1 MKILV
6 STLLFLSSNILFS
19 QKVTG
24 VIISDNTPIKYAN
37 VLLYQSKDSSFVG
50 AGLSDTLGYFSINLP
65 SKSESYYLNIQ
76 VIGYEEFI
84 SESFKEN
91 KSFGKINIKTD
102 ENQTLD
108 AVNIKISKPLFEK
121 TGRGMIVNVATSP
134 ILSSGNTQDAL
145 EKIPGVQVNID
156 GGLTLKGNEN
166 IAIYMDGKPTYMDI
180 KELKQLLENTPANEI
195 EKIEVFETPPAKY
208 EAAGNA
214 GIINIIRKKGKGL
227 GYTGMLGGNIGY
239 GNFHKLSPWLYS
251 NYRTKKIN
259 IYGSIWYF
267 NNKSDQYTTE
277 DILINV
283 ENQLSTFYNSGHRIS
298 NIIGSGSRVGLDY
311 FLSKKNTIGY
321 LGVVYDGKSI
331 GNEPSD
337 IHIEGPAKENYD
349 FIDAIQEFDYGW
361 FGQIHNLNFKRDIGK
376 GESLNIDL
384 DFIKRGNYDKTS
396 TSNEYFLKNNPL
408 TPNFFRQN
416 GFTDNLIGVSKID
429 YSKTIF
435 KNWSFESGAKASWV
449 ETKNDFKAYTGK
461 NSQDA
466 TEDLNQS
473 NQFNYNEAIYS
484 AYSILAKKWSDKL
497 KMDAGIRIER
507 TLTKGVSPNIDSTFK
522 NNYTNVFPNISLN
535 YQVKKNHNLSL
546 AVTRRIKRPDYW
558 QLNPFSSQ
566 TNQFIYS
573 NGNPL
578 LQPQLTDKIN
588 LSWGIKQSIFF
599 TISTSQ
605 TLGIMTNIIE
615 QIDSLERQIHTIA
628 NLDDF
633 YNYNFNAFIPVKI
646 KKWWLI
652 NLNATIY
659 HNRLVS
665 VVDFGTFGY
674 ELTSFN
680 LSMQQFISLPK
691 NWKFE
696 LSGNYNHDSY
706 WNIYFVEPYYQ
717 LDLGASKKIKNL
729 NMSISLKDFLNIRRS
744 YGGVFQ
750 NNIIM
755 PNTYKPESR
764 IIQLSLTYKI
774 GQKDVKSER
783 RRKTGS
789 EEILERVKE

>member
-1 MKILV
+1 MKSLLI
-6 STLLFLSSNILFS
+6 TLLVLSSNILFS

-24 VIISDNTPIKYAN
+24 VIISDNTPIEYAN

-50 AGLSDTLGYFSINLP
+50 AGLSDTSGYFSINLP
-65 SKSESYYLNIQ
+65 SKSVGYYIDIQ
-76 VIGYEEFI
+76 VIGYEKHI

-145 EKIPGVQVNID
+145 EKIPGIQVNID
-156 GGLTLKGNEN
+156 GSLTLKGNEN

-214 GIINIIRKKGKGL
+214 GIINIVRKKGKGL

-277 DILINV
+277 DILMNV

-298 NIIGSGSRVGLDY
+298 NILGSGSRVGLDY

-361 FGQIHNLNFKRDIGK
+361 FGQIHNINFKRDIGK
-376 GESLNIDL
+376 GESLNVDL

-408 TPNFFRQN
+408 TPNFFKQN
-416 GFTDNLIGVSKID
+416 GFTNNLIGVSKID

-435 KNWSFESGAKASWV
+435 KDWSFETGAKASWV
-449 ETKNDFKAYTGK
+449 ETKNDFKAFTGK
-461 NSQDA
+461 TRQDA

-484 AYSILAKKWSDKL
+484 GYSILAKKWSKKL

-535 YQVKKNHNLSL
+535 YQVTKNHNLSL
-546 AVTRRIKRPDYW
+546 AFTRRIKRPSYW

-573 NGNPL
+573 NGNPM
-578 LQPQLTDKIN
+578 LQPQLTDKLN
-588 LSWGIKQSIFF
+588 FSWGIKQSVFF
-599 TISTSQ
+599 TLSTSQ

-615 QIDSLERQIHTIA
+615 QIDSLERQIHTVA

-633 YNYNFNAFIPVKI
+633 YNYNFNTLIPIKI
-646 KKWWLI
+646 KKWWRL
-652 NLNATIY
+652 NLNGTLY

-680 LSMQQFISLPK
+680 LSLQQFISLPK

-696 LSGNYNHDSY
+696 LNGNYNHDSY

-717 LDLGASKKIKNL
+717 LDLGASKKINNL
-729 NMSISLKDFLNIRRS
+729 NIVISLKDYLNIRKS

-750 NNIIM
+750 NYIIM

-764 IIQLSLTYKI
+764 IFRLSLTYKI
-774 GQKDVKSER
+774 GQKDVKYER

>member
-1 MKILV
+1 MKNFLLIL
-6 STLLFLSSNILFS
+6 LLLSSNLIFS

-24 VIISDNTPIKYAN
+24 VIASDKKPIEYAN
-37 VLLYQSKDSSFVG
+37 VLLYQSKDSLFVG
-50 AGLSDTLGYFSINLP
+50 AGLSDTSGYFSINLP
-65 SKSESYYLNIQ
+65 SQLEKYYIDIQ
-76 VIGYEEFI
+76 VVGYEEFI

-102 ENQTLD
+102 GNQNLD

-134 ILSSGNTQDAL
+134 ILNSGNTQDAI

-156 GGLTLKGNEN
+156 GSLTLKGNEN
-166 IAIYMDGKPTYMDI
+166 VGIYIDGKPTYMDI
-180 KELKQLLENTPANEI
+180 KELKQLLQNTPANEI

-214 GIINIIRKKGKGL
+214 GIINIVRKKGKGL

-239 GNFHKLSPWLYS
+239 GNFHKFSPWLYS
-251 NYRTKKIN
+251 NYRTKKMN

-277 DILINV
+277 DILMNV
-283 ENQLSTFYNSGHRIS
+283 NNQFSTFYNSGHRIS
-298 NIIGSGSRVGLDY
+298 NILGSGSRVGLDY

-321 LGVVYDGKSI
+321 LGIVYEGKSI
-331 GNEPSD
+331 GNEPSN

-349 FIDAIQEFDYGW
+349 FIDAIQKFNFGW

-384 DFIKRGNYDKTS
+384 DFIKRGNYDITS
-396 TSNEYFLKNNPL
+396 TSNEYFLKNTPL
-408 TPNFFRQN
+408 TPNFFKQD
-416 GFTDNLIGVSKID
+416 GFTNNLIGVSKLD
-429 YSKTIF
+429 YTKTVF
-435 KNWSFESGAKASWV
+435 KDWSLETGAKASWV

-466 TEDLNQS
+466 VEDLNQS
-473 NQFNYNEAIYS
+473 NQFNYNEVIYS
-484 AYSILAKKWSDKL
+484 GYSILAKKWSDKL

-507 TLTKGVSPNIDSTFK
+507 TLTKGLSPNIDSTFK
-522 NNYTNVFPNISLN
+522 NNYTNIFPNISLN
-535 YQVKKNHNLSL
+535 YQIKKSHNLSL
-546 AVTRRIKRPDYW
+546 AVTRRIKRPGYW
-558 QLNPFSSQ
+558 QLNPFFSQ

-588 LSWGIKQSIFF
+588 FSWGIKQSIFF
-599 TISTSQ
+599 TLSTSQ

-615 QIDSLERQIHTIA
+615 QVDSLERQIHTIA

-646 KKWWLI
+646 KKWWRV
-652 NLNATIY
+652 NLNGTLY

-691 NWKFE
+691 NWKVE

-706 WNIYFVEPYYQ
+706 WNIYFVDPYYQ
-717 LDLGASKKIKNL
+717 IDLGASKRIKNL
-729 NMSISLKDFLNIRRS
+729 NISISLKDFLNIRKS

-750 NNIIM
+750 NNIVM

-764 IIQLSLTYKI
+764 ILRLSLTYKI

>member
-1 MKILV
+1 MKKILI
-6 STLLFLSSNILFS
+6 TLLVLSTNIIFS

-24 VIISDNTPIKYAN
+24 VIVSDQTPIKYAN
-37 VLLYQSKDSSFVG
+37 VLLYQSKDSIFV
-50 AGLSDTLGYFSINLP
+50 AADLSDTSGYFSINLP
-65 SKSESYYLNIQ
+65 SQLEKYYLCIQ

-91 KSFGKINIKTD
+91 KSFGKINIRIND
-102 ENQTLD
+102 SQNLD

-134 ILSSGNTQDAL
+134 ILSSGNTKDAL
-145 EKIPGVQVNID
+145 EKTPGLQVNID
-156 GGLTLKGNEN
+156 GSLTLKGNEN
-166 IAIYMDGKPTYMDI
+166 LSIYIDGKPTYMEI
-180 KELKQLLENTPANEI
+180 KELKQLLQNTPANEI

-208 EAAGNA
+208 EAEGNA
-214 GIINIIRKKGKGL
+214 GIINIVRKKGKGL
-227 GYTGMLGGNIGY
+227 GYIGMLGGNIGY
-239 GNFHKLSPWLYS
+239 GNFHKFSPWFYS

-259 IYGSIWYF
+259 IYGSTWYF
-267 NNKSDQYTTE
+267 NSKSDHYTTE
-277 DILINV
+277 DILMNV
-283 ENQLSTFYNSGHRIS
+283 NNQSSTFYNSGHRIS
-298 NIIGSGSRVGLDY
+298 NILGSGLRVGLDY
-311 FLSKKNTIGY
+311 FLSKKNTFGY
-321 LGVVYDGKSI
+321 LGVVYEGKDI
-331 GNEPSD
+331 GKEPSV
-337 IHIEGPAKENYD
+337 IHIEGSAKENYD
-349 FIDAIQEFDYGW
+349 FIDAIQKFNFGW
-361 FGQIHNLNFKRDIGK
+361 FGQIHNINFKRDIGK

-384 DFIKRGNYDKTS
+384 DFIKRGNYDITS
-396 TSNEYFLKNNPL
+396 TSNKYFLKNTPL
-408 TPNFFRQN
+408 TPNFFKQE
-416 GFTDNLIGVSKID
+416 GFTNNLIGVSKLD
-429 YSKTIF
+429 YTKTIF
-435 KNWSFESGAKASWV
+435 KNWSIETGAKASWV
-449 ETKNDFKAYTGK
+449 ETKNDFKAFTGK

-466 TEDLNQS
+466 LEDLNQS
-473 NQFNYNEAIYS
+473 NQFNYYEAIYS
-484 AYSILAKKWSDKL
+484 GYSTLAKKWSNKL

-507 TLTKGVSPNIDSTFK
+507 TLTKGASPNIDSTFK
-522 NNYTNVFPNISLN
+522 NNYTNIFPNISLN
-535 YQVKKNHNLSL
+535 YQIKKSHNLSL
-546 AVTRRIKRPDYW
+546 AITRRIKRPDYW
-558 QLNPFSSQ
+558 QLNPFFSQ
-566 TNQFIYS
+566 TNQFIYN

-588 LSWGIKQSIFF
+588 FSWGIKQSVFF
-599 TISTSQ
+599 TLSTSQ

-646 KKWWLI
+646 KKWWRL
-652 NLNATIY
+652 NLNGTLY

-665 VVDFGTFGY
+665 NVDFGTFEY
-674 ELTSFN
+674 ELTSFI

-691 NWKFE
+691 NWKVE

-706 WNIYFVEPYYQ
+706 WNIYFVDPYYQ
-717 LDLGASKKIKNL
+717 IDLGASKKVKNL
-729 NMSISLKDFLNIRRS
+729 NISISLKDFLNIRKS

-750 NNIIM
+750 NNIVM

-764 IIQLSLTYKI
+764 ILQLSLTCAI

>member
-1 MKILV
+1 MKTLLI
-6 STLLFLSSNILFS
+6 TLLFLSSNILFS

-24 VIISDNTPIKYAN
+24 VIISDKIPIEYAN

-50 AGLSDTLGYFSINLP
+50 AGLSDTSGYFSINIP
-65 SKSESYYLNIQ
+65 SKSVDYYLNIQ

-84 SESFKEN
+84 SESFKED

-102 ENQTLD
+102 KNQTLD

-156 GGLTLKGNEN
+156 GSLTLKGNEN

-214 GIINIIRKKGKGL
+214 GIINIVRKKGKGL

-277 DILINV
+277 DILMNV

-298 NIIGSGSRVGLDY
+298 NILGSGSRVGLDY

-408 TPNFFRQN
+408 TPNFFKQN
-416 GFTDNLIGVSKID
+416 GFTNNLIGVSKID

-435 KNWSFESGAKASWV
+435 KDWSFETGAKASWV
-449 ETKNDFKAYTGK
+449 ETKNDFKAFTGK

-473 NQFNYNEAIYS
+473 NQFNYNEFIYS
-484 AYSILAKKWSDKL
+484 GYSILAKKWSDKL

-507 TLTKGVSPNIDSTFK
+507 TLTKGLSPNIDSTFK

-573 NGNPL
+573 NGNPM

-588 LSWGIKQSIFF
+588 FSWGIKQSVFF
-599 TISTSQ
+599 TLSTSQ

-615 QIDSLERQIHTIA
+615 QVDSLERQIHTVT
-628 NLDDF
+628 NLDNF
-633 YNYNFNAFIPVKI
+633 YNYNFNAFIPINI
-646 KKWWLI
+646 KKWWRI
-652 NLNATIY
+652 NLNGTIF

-691 NWKFE
+691 KWKFE
-696 LSGNYNHDSY
+696 LNGDYNHDSY

-729 NMSISLKDFLNIRRS
+729 NIAISLKDFLNIRKS

-764 IIQLSLTYKI
+764 ILQLSLTYKI

>member
-1 MKILV
+1 MK
-6 STLLFLSSNILFS
+6 TLLIIILFLSSNILFS

-24 VIISDNTPIKYAN
+24 VINSDKIPIEYAN

-50 AGLSDTLGYFSINLP
+50 ASLSDTSGHFSINLP
-65 SKSESYYLNIQ
+65 SKSVDYYLDIQ
-76 VIGYEEFI
+76 VIGYKKYI

-102 ENQTLD
+102 QNQTLD

-145 EKIPGVQVNID
+145 EKTPGIQVNID
-156 GGLTLKGNEN
+156 GSLTLKGNEN
-166 IAIYMDGKPTYMDI
+166 IRIYMDGKPTYMDI

-214 GIINIIRKKGKGL
+214 GIINIVRKKGKGL
-227 GYTGMLGGNIGY
+227 GYIGMLGGNIGY

-251 NYRTKKIN
+251 NYRTKKVN

-277 DILINV
+277 DILMNV
-283 ENQLSTFYNSGHRIS
+283 DNQRSTFYNSGHRIS
-298 NIIGSGSRVGLDY
+298 NILGSGSRVGLDY

-321 LGVVYDGKSI
+321 LGVAYDGKST
-331 GNEPSD
+331 GDEPSYID
-337 IHIEGPAKENYD
+337 IEGAAKENYD
-349 FIDAIQEFDYGW
+349 LIDAIQKFDYGW

-408 TPNFFRQN
+408 TSNFFKQN
-416 GFTDNLIGVSKID
+416 GFTNNLIGVSKID

-435 KNWSFESGAKASWV
+435 KNWSFESGVKASWV
-449 ETKNDFKAYTGK
+449 ETKNDFKVYTGK

-484 AYSILAKKWSDKL
+484 GYSILAKKWSDKL

-507 TLTKGVSPNIDSTFK
+507 TLTKGVSPNISSTFK

-535 YQVKKNHNLSL
+535 YQIKKNHNLSL
-546 AVTRRIKRPDYW
+546 AITRRIKRPGYW
-558 QLNPFSSQ
+558 QLNPFTSQ
-566 TNQFIYS
+566 RNQFIYS

-588 LSWGIKQSIFF
+588 FSWGIKQSIFF
-599 TISTSQ
+599 TVSTSQ

-615 QIDSLERQIHTIA
+615 QVDSLERQIHTIT

-633 YNYNFNAFIPVKI
+633 YNYNFNTLIPIKI
-646 KKWWLI
+646 KKWWRL
-652 NLNATIY
+652 NLNGTLY

-729 NMSISLKDFLNIRRS
+729 NIAISFKDFLNIRKS

-764 IIQLSLTYKI
+764 IFRLSLTYKL
-774 GQKDVKSER
+774 GQKDVKYER